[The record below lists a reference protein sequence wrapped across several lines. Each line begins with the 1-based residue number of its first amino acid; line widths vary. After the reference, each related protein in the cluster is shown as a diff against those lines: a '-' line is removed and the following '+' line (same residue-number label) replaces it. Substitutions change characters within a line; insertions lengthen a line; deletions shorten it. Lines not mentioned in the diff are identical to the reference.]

1 MLNNLRDYFSI
12 KHSSLF
18 DEKYYLL
25 HNPDVRRADVDPLMH
40 FVKYG
45 WKEGRNPSEDFDIQ
59 LYLQSKPSLLSADIN
74 PLVDYLRSGG
84 APANQVGT
92 VEQPDAGLSWPKR
105 VQRKIGNAWRYLRN
119 FGLIEFIRRLHTEF
133 FGGRKMPRGNRNTF
147 NLLDPLNVL
156 TLDRRQFAPK
166 VSVIVPNYNHEA
178 YLRQR
183 LDSIYGQTY
192 QNIEVI
198 LLDDCSSDGS
208 PAILKAYQEKYPQIT
223 CCDFNAANSG
233 SPFAQWKKGIALA
246 TGDLVWIAESD
257 DFCEPDFLEKLV
269 PFFADESVLLGYANT
284 IFVDDV
290 GKRHPFAF
298 DTYVAQIDPQH
309 WQASYIETAH
319 NEVNRVLGL
328 LNTIPNVSSVLFRR
342 PEGRVPLFE
351 DPEWPAMK
359 VCGDWVFYLH
369 LLRGGRLAFC
379 RDTTSYFRI
388 HETGTSKIA
397 QIQEYYYREHEV
409 VAQTVAR
416 LYEVPDELL
425 QRLEQHLRQYYLENM
440 PNSRVDK
447 FQELFDLDRVLACKQ
462 ERLPNVMIA
471 TYAFSYGGG
480 EIFPIRL
487 ANALA
492 ENGTAVTIYNGN
504 QEPTDPGV
512 RGMLHPQIAVF
523 NHSPNLNVPLVLK
536 EMGIEV
542 VHTHHASME
551 NLFGVWKLSDPSLK
565 IKHIATMHGMY
576 EMMGED
582 FLANTKNILPS
593 VDYWVYTTE
602 KNLEPFKQYG
612 FYQEG
617 KFSQIDNGMPVPELH
632 PIDLSPYRITPDSF
646 TICLASRALPEK
658 GWKEAALA
666 VSTARKRTNKDLH
679 LLLIGEGVVYNI
691 LRRDSLPDY
700 VHLLG
705 YRKNLDDFL
714 AASQLVLIPSYFKGE
729 SFPLVLIQSFMV
741 EVPVIATRIGE
752 IEKMITVDDH
762 HMGGILIDLK
772 NGKIDPD
779 DLSEAIIKMVTDQDY
794 HNECKQSVQRLK
806 ARFDINNV
814 AKKYLSIYQQ
824 VLQQ

>member
-1 MLNNLRDYFSI
+1 MLTNLRDYFAI
-12 KHSSLF
+12 KHSGLF
-18 DEKYYLL
+18 DERYYLL
-25 HNPDVRRADVDPLMH
+25 HNPDVRRADIDPLKH
-40 FVKYG
+40 FMKYG

>member
-1 MLNNLRDYFSI
+1 MLTNLKDYFAI
-12 KHSSLF
+12 KRSGLF

-25 HNPDVRRADVDPLMH
+25 HNPDVRRADIDPLKH

-45 WKEGRNPSEDFDIQ
+45 WKEGRNPSEEFDIQ
-59 LYLQSKPSLLSADIN
+59 HYLQSKPELLSANVN
-74 PLVDYLRSGG
+74 PLLDYLRSGTR
-84 APANQVGT
+84 AET
-92 VEQPDAGLSWPKR
+92 QPGSPSRAAAELTQPKR
-105 VQRKIGNAWRYLRN
+105 FQHKIRN
-119 FGLIEFIRRLHTEF
+119 GWKILQYYGLAEFVKRLHAKI
-133 FGGRKMPRGNRNTF
+133 FGTRKMPRGSRNTF

-166 VSVIVPNYNHEA
+166 VSVIVPNYNHKA

-198 LLDDCSSDGS
+198 LLDDCSIDGS

-223 CCDFNAANSG
+223 RCDFNAANSG

-269 PFFADESVLLGYANT
+269 LFFADESILLSYANT
-284 IFVDDV
+284 VFVDDA
-290 GKRHPFAF
+290 GTQHAFAF

-309 WQASYIETAH
+309 WQDSYIETAH
-319 NEVNRVLGL
+319 NEVNRALGL

-342 PEGRVPLFE
+342 PEGRVPLFG

-425 QRLEQHLRQYYLENM
+425 RGLEQRLRQYYLENM

-492 ENGTAVTIYNGN
+492 ENGTAVTIYNGS

-523 NHSPNLNVPLVLK
+523 NHSPNLNVPLLLK

-582 FLANTKNILPS
+582 FLTNTKNILPA
-593 VDYWVYTTE
+593 VDNWVYLTE
-602 KNLEPFKQYG
+602 KNLEPFKQHG
-612 FYQEG
+612 FYSED
-617 KFSQIDNGMPVPELH
+617 KFSHIDNGMPVPNIKE
-632 PIDLSPYRITPDSF
+632 IDLSPYRINKDSF
-646 TICLASRALPEK
+646 TMCLVSRALPEK

-679 LLLIGEGVVYNI
+679 LLLIGEGVMYNI

-705 YRKNLDDFL
+705 FRKNVDDFL

-752 IEKMITVDDH
+752 IERMMTLDSQH
-762 HMGGILIDLK
+762 RGGILIDLK
-772 NGKIDPD
+772 DGKVDPD
-779 DLSEAIIKMVTDQDY
+779 DLTEAIIKMVTDQNFYD
-794 HNECKQSVQRLK
+794 ECKSSVRFLK
-806 ARFDINNV
+806 ERFDINNV
-814 AKKYLSIYQQ
+814 AKNYLALYKNA
-824 VLQQ
+824 LK

>member
-1 MLNNLRDYFSI
+1 MFNRQRDYRAI
-12 KHSSLF
+12 KHSGLF
-18 DEKYYLL
+18 DPDYYLL
-25 HNPDVRRADVDPLMH
+25 NYPDVRRADIDPLKH

-45 WKEGRNPSEDFDIQ
+45 WKEGRNPSEEFDIQ
-59 LYLQSKPSLLSADIN
+59 HYLQSKPELLSANVN
-74 PLVDYLRSGG
+74 PLLDYLRSGTR
-84 APANQVGT
+84 A
-92 VEQPDAGLSWPKR
+92 EIQPGSPSREAAELTQPKQLQHKIRNGWKILQYYGL
-105 VQRKIGNAWRYLRN
+105 A
-119 FGLIEFIRRLHTEF
+119 EFFKRLHAKI
-133 FGGRKMPRGNRNTF
+133 FGTRKMLRGNRNTL

-198 LLDDCSSDGS
+198 LLDDCSIDGS
-208 PAILKAYQEKYPQIT
+208 PAILKAYQRKYSQIT
-223 CCDFNAANSG
+223 RCDFNAANSG
-233 SPFAQWKKGIALA
+233 SPFAQWKKGITLA

-269 PFFADESVLLGYANT
+269 LFFTDESILLSYANT
-284 IFVDDV
+284 VFVDDA

-379 RDTTSYFRI
+379 RDTTSFFRI

-409 VAQTVAR
+409 VAQTIAR

-425 QRLEQHLRQYYLENM
+425 RRLEQRLRQYYLENM

-523 NHSPNLNVPLVLK
+523 NHSPNLNGPLLLK

-565 IKHIATMHGMY
+565 IKHVATMHGMY

-593 VDYWVYTTE
+593 VDNWVYLTE
-602 KNLEPFKQYG
+602 KNLEPFKQHG
-612 FYQEG
+612 FYSED
-617 KFSQIDNGMPVPELH
+617 KFSHIDNGMPVPNIKE
-632 PIDLSPYRITPDSF
+632 IDLSPYRINKDSF
-646 TICLASRALPEK
+646 TMCLVSRALPEK

-679 LLLIGEGVVYNI
+679 LLLIGEGVMYNI

-705 YRKNLDDFL
+705 FRKNADDFL

-752 IEKMITVDDH
+752 IERMMTLDSQH
-762 HMGGILIDLK
+762 RGGILIDLK
-772 NGKIDPD
+772 DGKVDPA
-779 DLSEAIIKMVTDQDY
+779 DLTEAIIKMVTDQNFYD
-794 HNECKQSVQRLK
+794 ECKSSVRFLK
-806 ARFDINNV
+806 ERFDINNV
-814 AKKYLSIYQQ
+814 AKNYLALYKNA
-824 VLQQ
+824 LK

>member
-1 MLNNLRDYFSI
+1 
-12 KHSSLF
+12 
-18 DEKYYLL
+18 
-25 HNPDVRRADVDPLMH
+25 
-40 FVKYG
+40 
-45 WKEGRNPSEDFDIQ
+45 
-59 LYLQSKPSLLSADIN
+59 
-74 PLVDYLRSGG
+74 
-84 APANQVGT
+84 
-92 VEQPDAGLSWPKR
+92 
-105 VQRKIGNAWRYLRN
+105 
-119 FGLIEFIRRLHTEF
+119 
-133 FGGRKMPRGNRNTF
+133 
-147 NLLDPLNVL
+147 
-156 TLDRRQFAPK
+156 
-166 VSVIVPNYNHEA
+166 
-178 YLRQR
+178 
-183 LDSIYGQTY
+183 
-192 QNIEVI
+192 
-198 LLDDCSSDGS
+198 
-208 PAILKAYQEKYPQIT
+208 
-223 CCDFNAANSG
+223 
-233 SPFAQWKKGIALA
+233 
-246 TGDLVWIAESD
+246 
-257 DFCEPDFLEKLV
+257 
-269 PFFADESVLLGYANT
+269 
-284 IFVDDV
+284 
-290 GKRHPFAF
+290 
-298 DTYVAQIDPQH
+298 
-309 WQASYIETAH
+309 
-319 NEVNRVLGL
+319 
-328 LNTIPNVSSVLFRR
+328 
-342 PEGRVPLFE
+342 
-351 DPEWPAMK
+351 
-359 VCGDWVFYLH
+359 
-369 LLRGGRLAFC
+369 
-379 RDTTSYFRI
+379 
-388 HETGTSKIA
+388 
-397 QIQEYYYREHEV
+397 
-409 VAQTVAR
+409 
-416 LYEVPDELL
+416 
-425 QRLEQHLRQYYLENM
+425 
-440 PNSRVDK
+440 
-447 FQELFDLDRVLACKQ
+447 
-462 ERLPNVMIA
+462 
-471 TYAFSYGGG
+471 
-480 EIFPIRL
+480 
-487 ANALA
+487 
-492 ENGTAVTIYNGN
+492 
-504 QEPTDPGV
+504 
-512 RGMLHPQIAVF
+512 MLHPQIAVF